1 MDAYSDA
8 ALIGV
13 FDSGVGGLSVLRA
26 LRERLP
32 QVSLLYVADSA
43 YAPYGP
49 RTAEDITAR
58 SERVVRHLVNRGASM
73 IVVACNTATT
83 AAIGHLRAAWPDLP
97 FVGVEPGIKPAVAR
111 SRSKR
116 VAVMATTATVNSLRV
131 RKLVELHG
139 QGAHVHLQACPG
151 LVDAIEAGK
160 TEGPALAAVLQPFCE
175 SILAADVDTVVLGCT
190 HYPFIADKIRALLG
204 PGVELID
211 TASAIAERAA
221 TQWKSGIEGRAPALR
236 LQSTGDPSVMTMLA
250 RRWLSFDGS
259 AEKISLD

>member
-1 MDAYSDA
+1 MNACSDA

-32 QVSLLYVADSA
+32 EVSLLYAADSA

-49 RTAEDITAR
+49 RTTEDITAR
-58 SERVVRHLVNRGASM
+58 SQRVVQHLVDQGARM

-83 AAIGHLRAAWPDLP
+83 AAIGHLRATWPDLP

-111 SRSKR
+111 SRNKR
-116 VAVMATTATVNSLRV
+116 VAVMATTATVNSMRV
-131 RKLVELHG
+131 RRLVELHG
-139 QGAHVHLQACPG
+139 HGAHVHLQACPG
-151 LVDAIEAGK
+151 LADAIEAGK
-160 TEGPALAAVLQPFCE
+160 IEGPALSAVLRPYCE
-175 SILAADVDTVVLGCT
+175 SILSAEVDTVVLGCT
-190 HYPFIADKIRALLG
+190 HYPFIAEEIRALLG
-204 PGVELID
+204 PSVELID

-221 TQWKSGIEGRAPALR
+221 TQWTSGIKSAAPALR
-236 LQSTGDPSVMTMLA
+236 LQSTGDPAVMTTLA